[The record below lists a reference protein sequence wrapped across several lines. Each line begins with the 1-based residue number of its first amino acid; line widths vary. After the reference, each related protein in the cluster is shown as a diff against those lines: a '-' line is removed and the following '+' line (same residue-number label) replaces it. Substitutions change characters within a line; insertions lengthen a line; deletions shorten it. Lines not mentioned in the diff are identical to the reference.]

1 MGNFYFKTYKTNQ
14 AALPRFIRELSYLR
28 QFEWGAKGEAFLL
41 NVWEWSIRSKTKLIK
56 INIIAT

>member
-41 NVWEWSIRSKTKLIK
+41 NVCMEVEHPIQKKLIL
-56 INIIAT
+56 